1 MLTLWESENKLWTIR
16 IWQIWQQDFTG
27 FKAFP
32 THLAALSDKP
42 TIYKQKKLDSK
53 YFQNRFS
60 EYSCRSDDVLRWDS
74 DPFRKSF
81 ADKNV
86 WWNEIGSLTKF
97 KTNQKFCRW
106 CPNRQVPSHIE
117 TSTEICSNQKSHSI
131 KYQDVWVLNMF
142 FSPVFCD
149 PYMINYHWPGP
160 GYSPNDVMTNSI
172 TFKFLFLKFSTS
184 LPRQYVFIYSWRSSH
199 SILWCLTFR
208 RHA

>member
-1 MLTLWESENKLWTIR
+1 MLTLWESINKLWTIR

-74 DPFRKSF
+74 DPFRRSF
-81 ADKNV
+81 ADTNV

-97 KTNQKFCRW
+97 KTNQKLSMMFQ
-106 CPNRQVPSHIE
+106 QVQWKLWGIFTH
-117 TSTEICSNQKSHSI
+117 H
-131 KYQDVWVLNMF
+131 
-142 FSPVFCD
+142 VFRRN
-149 PYMINYHWPGP
+149 IFH
-160 GYSPNDVMTNSI
+160 NS
-172 TFKFLFLKFSTS
+172 FLF
-184 LPRQYVFIYSWRSSH
+184 
-199 SILWCLTFR
+199 WCLSAKYIFSCIHIISYHIICYTYYVSQP
-208 RHA
+208 